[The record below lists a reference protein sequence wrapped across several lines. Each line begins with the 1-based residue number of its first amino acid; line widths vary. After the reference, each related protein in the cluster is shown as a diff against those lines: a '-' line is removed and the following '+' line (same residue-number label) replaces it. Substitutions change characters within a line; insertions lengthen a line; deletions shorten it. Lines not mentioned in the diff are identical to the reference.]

1 MHRRQVRRR
10 RAVAAAALVAIVLA
24 ALIASGGT
32 SRHATSTVGNTR
44 SGVSGSAGGGTANVR
59 VVVMASGRLPAP
71 VQDAAVAAITPD
83 SALLIGGLDQGES
96 SVADIVRV
104 TGSEAIGVGA
114 LPSALHDAS
123 ASVIGGEVYL
133 FGGGVITSFS
143 QITRISSEGVA
154 QPAGQLPTPASDL
167 ATTAIAGTVYIVGGY
182 TGQAPLR
189 TILAWRPGGAP
200 ARVVGMLP
208 KPLRYA
214 AVAEQSGQLVIAGG
228 TSGVSASQDV
238 YRFDPSTGQ
247 VTTFTHL
254 PRPLTHAAGAA
265 LNGTVFVLG
274 GRGAEPDSQT
284 RRILAISPSGAV
296 STAGALPQPL
306 SDLSAVALGEHI
318 LIAGGRDQGGHVHDA
333 LLTLGIQPG

>member
-10 RAVAAAALVAIVLA
+10 RAVVAAALVAIVLA

-32 SRHATSTVGNTR
+32 SRHARSTVGNTR
-44 SGVSGSAGGGTANVR
+44 SGATGSAGGGTANVR
-59 VVVMASGRLPAP
+59 VVVVASGRLPAP

-83 SALLIGGLDQGES
+83 SALLIGGLNQGES

-143 QITRISSEGVA
+143 QITRISSTGEA

-167 ATTAIAGTVYIVGGY
+167 ATTVIAGTVYIVGGY
-182 TGQAPLR
+182 TGQSPLR
-189 TILAWRPGGAP
+189 TILAWRPGAP
-200 ARVVGMLP
+200 ARVVGVLP

-214 AVAEQSGQLVIAGG
+214 AVAEQGGQLVIAGG
-228 TSGVSASQDV
+228 TSGVAASQDV
-238 YRFDPSTGQ
+238 YRFDPSTGR

-254 PRPLTHAAGAA
+254 PRPLTHAAGAT
-265 LNGTVFVLG
+265 LNGTIFLLG

-296 STAGALPQPL
+296 SIAGALTQPL

-318 LIAGGRDQGGHVHDA
+318 LIAGGRDQSGHVHDA
-333 LLTLGIQPG
+333 ILTLGIQPG

>member
-1 MHRRQVRRR
+1 
-10 RAVAAAALVAIVLA
+10 
-24 ALIASGGT
+24 
-32 SRHATSTVGNTR
+32 
-44 SGVSGSAGGGTANVR
+44 
-59 VVVMASGRLPAP
+59 VVASGRLPAP

-83 SALLIGGLDQGES
+83 SALLIGGLNQGES

-143 QITRISSEGVA
+143 QITRISSTGET

-214 AVAEQSGQLVIAGG
+214 AVAEQAGQLVIAGG
-228 TSGVSASQDV
+228 TSGVAASQDV
-238 YRFDPSTGQ
+238 YRFDPRSGQ
-247 VTTFTHL
+247 VTTFAHL
-254 PRPLTHAAGAA
+254 VHPLTHAAAAA

-284 RRILAISPSGAV
+284 RSVFAISSSGAV
-296 STAGALPQPL
+296 SVAGALPQPL